1 MPFQEYGKS
10 LEDQKIKAF
19 INEKSN
25 NLAFGEDLFNQ
36 LVDTLSK
43 QEAKE
48 RSLMTEYV
56 VNFLQNSHSKIS
68 YTSLKYILN

>member
-1 MPFQEYGKS
+1 MPSQEYRKS
-10 LEDQKIKAF
+10 LEDQKIKSF

-25 NLAFGEDLFNQ
+25 NIAFGENLFNQ

-43 QEAKE
+43 QEAKQ
-48 RSLMTEYV
+48 RGLMTDYV